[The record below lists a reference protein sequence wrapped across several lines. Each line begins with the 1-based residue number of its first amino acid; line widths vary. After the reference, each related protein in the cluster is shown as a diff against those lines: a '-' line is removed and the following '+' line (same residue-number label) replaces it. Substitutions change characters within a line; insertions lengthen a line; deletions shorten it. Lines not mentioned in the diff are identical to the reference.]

1 MSERK
6 KGRPKSR
13 QAGLKVFTARMT
25 PKAKARLQALA
36 QVKGQ
41 HAYLLLEEL
50 FWKQWALLDAEE
62 RKAAETVAAITE
74 RGAKARSSRS

>member
-13 QAGLKVFTARMT
+13 QDGLKVFTARMT

-41 HAYLLLEEL
+41 HAYLVLEEL
-50 FWKQWALLDAEE
+50 FWKQWALLESDE
-62 RKAAETVAAITE
+62 RKAAETVAATIE
-74 RGAKARSSRS
+74 RATKIGRS